1 MARGDK
7 QISFRVATDEYAKI
21 KEMANRAG
29 ISIPSLAKKA
39 TLNQEVKEQIIDRET
54 GRQIIAALGK
64 IGSNINQ
71 IAKKVNAGE
80 NTDTMLEVMKVSD
93 EINDF
98 WKLLIDGKYPK
109 RKVKKSQEISST
121 PVADQRQAGRQ
132 QEQEKRYCEV
142 CGAELIIKQ
151 SKTDKQN
158 YWVCPNW
165 KMSDKNHTVILA
177 KEGEKDG
184 VCKGNGVSQS
194 NSRPAVR

>member
-21 KEMANRAG
+21 KEMADRAG
-29 ISIPSLAKKA
+29 ISIPSLVKKS
-39 TLNQEVKEQIIDRET
+39 TLNQKVKEQVIDRET

-71 IAKKVNAGE
+71 IAKKVNSGE
-80 NTDTMLEVMKVSD
+80 DTDTILEIMKVSD

-109 RKVKKSQEISST
+109 QKTKKKQEIPHSSAT
-121 PVADQRQAGRQ
+121 DQRQAVPQ
-132 QEQEKRYCEV
+132 QKKKNKHCEV
-142 CGAELIIKQ
+142 CGAELIIKH
-151 SKTDKQN
+151 

-165 KMSDKNHTVILA
+165 KVSDQNHTVILA

-194 NSRPAVR
+194 DSRSALR